1 MVGKIKHLV
10 VVIILLIGTNA
21 AFAQFGLSGGM
32 SVLKGFGVQR
42 PYIGMH
48 FGGEIP
54 RDDQISLFAR
64 LSFFASQQSRSIATT
79 TVTAIDFSTNPFSKT
94 IGYWEKLNYTMIEG
108 GTRYYI
114 GNGYDSGFGAYGG
127 STVMLAFNSV
137 KRKYDDYDQTL
148 YELQSYE
155 LPKGSIFNLGFGLGG
170 GVKNTF
176 AGIGTLYFDMNLAYL
191 ILPMANNETAISAA
205 KNSGLY
211 SQLLFNFCLGFR
223 KEFS

>member
-64 LSFFASQQSRSIATT
+64 LSLYARQQEPFQGATI
-79 TVTAIDFSTNPFSKT
+79 VTATDFTTIPYSQT
-94 IGYWEKLNYTMIEG
+94 IGYSSTFNYTIIEG

-127 STVMLAFNSV
+127 STVMLAVNTV
-137 KRKYDDYDQTL
+137 KRKYDDYDQAK
-148 YELQSYE
+148 YE
-155 LPKGSIFNLGFGLGG
+155 LPASELSKGSIFNLGFGLGG

-176 AGIGTLYFDMNLAYL
+176 AGIGTLYLDLNLAYM
-191 ILPMANNETAISAA
+191 ILSTAS
-205 KNSGLY
+205 NSTAQNTSLY
-211 SQLLFNFCLGFR
+211 APLLFSFNLGFR
-223 KEFS
+223 KEFY

>member
-1 MVGKIKHLV
+1 MVGKIKNLIV
-10 VVIILLIGTNA
+10 AMILIIGTNA
-21 AFAQFGLSGGM
+21 ALAQFGLSGGM

-64 LSFFASQQSRSIATT
+64 LSLYARQQEPSQGATI
-79 TVTAIDFSTNPFSKT
+79 VTATDFTTIPYSQT
-94 IGYWEKLNYTMIEG
+94 IGYSSTFNYTIIEG

-127 STVMLAFNSV
+127 STVMLAVNTV
-137 KRKYDDYDQTL
+137 KRKYDDYDQAK
-148 YELQSYE
+148 YE
-155 LPKGSIFNLGFGLGG
+155 LPASELSKGSIFNLGFGLGG

-176 AGIGTLYFDMNLAYL
+176 AGIGTLYLDLNLAYM
-191 ILPMANNETAISAA
+191 ILSTAS
-205 KNSGLY
+205 NSTAQNTSLY
-211 SQLLFNFCLGFR
+211 APLLFSFNLGFR
-223 KEFS
+223 KEFY